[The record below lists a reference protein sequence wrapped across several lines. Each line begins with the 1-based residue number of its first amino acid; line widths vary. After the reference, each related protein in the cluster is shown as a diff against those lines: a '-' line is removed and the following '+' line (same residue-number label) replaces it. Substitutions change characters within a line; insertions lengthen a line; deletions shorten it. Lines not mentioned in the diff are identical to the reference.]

1 MSGHGV
7 HSMAGLHAP
16 AAYGA
21 YLEELLAGLQL
32 PHAHGLVRGR
42 GEEAG
47 RVDCKGPA
55 WGT

>member
-1 MSGHGV
+1 MHAMYCMVGN
-7 HSMAGLHAP
+7 LAP

-21 YLEELLAGLQL
+21 HLEELLAGLQL

-47 RVDCKGPA
+47 RVDCEGSA
-55 WGT
+55 WGA